1 MSANGWNVEIF
12 DGRGRAMSSVKVGSE
27 KEARKIA
34 AHRLGKNSLRG
45 SRAWDRYQ
53 GGRVYQF
60 GSGERICAV
69 IQRDGDDGFGGFGV
83 SR

>member
-1 MSANGWNVEIF
+1 MSANSWTVKIF
-12 DGRGRAMSSVKVGSE
+12 DDRGRAMSSATVGSE

-45 SRAWDRYQ
+45 CRSWDRYQ

-60 GSGERICAV
+60 GSGVRICAV
-69 IQRDGDDGFGGFGV
+69 IQRDGDDGYGV
-83 SR
+83 AR

>member
-1 MSANGWNVEIF
+1 MSENGWTVEIF
-12 DGRGRAMSSVKVGSE
+12 DARGRAMSSAPAGSE
-27 KEARKIA
+27 KEAKKIA

-45 SRAWDRYQ
+45 CRAWDRYQ

-60 GSGERICAV
+60 GSGERICA
-69 IQRDGDDGFGGFGV
+69 IIRRNGDDGFGV